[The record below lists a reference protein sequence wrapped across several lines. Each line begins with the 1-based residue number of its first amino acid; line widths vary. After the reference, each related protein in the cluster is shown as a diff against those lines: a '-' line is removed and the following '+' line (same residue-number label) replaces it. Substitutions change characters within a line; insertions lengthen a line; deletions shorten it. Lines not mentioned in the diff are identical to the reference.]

1 MYLLSQMD
9 TKSDRDKNNTT
20 KLRVGKV
27 ESMLRVSNRQGE
39 GARGGGVGVGVG
51 VGERGG
57 SRRKQRRKTGRERPE
72 KRTEKE
78 RWGKGGGG
86 H

>member
-27 ESMLRVSNRQGE
+27 ESMLCVSNRQGE

-51 VGERGG
+51 ERGG
-57 SRRKQRRKTGRERPE
+57 SRRKQRRLTGRERPE
-72 KRTEKE
+72 ERTEKE